1 MSMVINPKQSKGR
14 DSALLAL
21 DVAIEGLN
29 PAKEISTIVPAR
41 AVFSSASVLLPMI
54 RVRPSRYPAAT
65 RFRFTL
71 SQDSMANE
79 LDYIELG
86 LSCAEVCETLDQGLK
101 GRQLDELDQPVL
113 GAIGQLAGYV
123 GVSMRMLGGPLTGV
137 TIAELWP
144 RSRRRS
150 SRSANVVRFL
160 DSCTRRMT
168 RRRSPLGG
176 RTSKESF
183 ASLT

>member
-54 RVRPSRYPAAT
+54 RVRPSWYPAAT
-65 RFRFTL
+65 IFRFTL
-71 SQDSMANE
+71 SQDSMGNE

-86 LSCAEVCETLDQGLK
+86 LFCTEVCETLDQGLK
-101 GRQLDELDQPVL
+101 GRELDEFDQPVL
-113 GAIGQLAGYV
+113 GAIGQL
-123 GVSMRMLGGPLTGV
+123 TGV
-137 TIAELWP
+137 TIAELWSRP
-144 RSRRRS
+144 RRRS
-150 SRSANVVRFL
+150 SRLANVARFL

-183 ASLT
+183 ASST